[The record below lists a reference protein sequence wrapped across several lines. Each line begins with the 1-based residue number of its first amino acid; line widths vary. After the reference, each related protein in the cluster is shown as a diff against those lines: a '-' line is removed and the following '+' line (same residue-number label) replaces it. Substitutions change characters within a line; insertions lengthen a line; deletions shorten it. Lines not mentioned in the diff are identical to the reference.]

1 MHDSSSPPASFRP
14 VPMCRRRHDG
24 WTPAKQE
31 LFLIYLEQIGII
43 SAAAKA
49 VGMSAK
55 SAYALYNRSAAEQT
69 LELSAEEAVPSFAE
83 AWQTA
88 LDLGRDNARDL
99 AISRAVNG
107 EVRPVFYRGRQIGT
121 RIVYDNRLLGKALQ
135 LTLKDRQPVDP
146 NALAAF
152 LNGGG

>member
-1 MHDSSSPPASFRP
+1 M
-14 VPMCRRRHDG
+14 RRVRHDG

-55 SAYALYNRSAAEQT
+55 SAYALYNRSEAEQT
-69 LELSAEEAVPSFAE
+69 LAQSEEESVPSFAD
-83 AWQTA
+83 AWHNA

-99 AISRAVNG
+99 AISRAING
-107 EVRPVFYRGRQIGT
+107 EVRPVFYRGRQVGT

-135 LTLKDRQPVDP
+135 LNLKDRQPVDP
-146 NALAAF
+146 NALTAF
-152 LNGGG
+152 LNGDG

>member
-1 MHDSSSPPASFRP
+1 MFRP
-14 VPMCRRRHDG
+14 VAMRRRRHNG

-31 LFLIYLEQIGII
+31 LVLLYLGQIGII

-55 SAYALYNRSAAEQT
+55 SAYALYNRSQAEQT
-69 LELSAEEAVPSFAE
+69 LALSAEEPVPSYAE
-83 AWQTA
+83 AWDNA
-88 LDLGRDNARDL
+88 IDLGRDNARDL

-107 EVRPVFYRGRQIGT
+107 EVRPVFFRGRQIGT

-135 LTLKDRQPVDP
+135 LNFKDRQPVDP

-152 LNGGG
+152 LNGDS

>member
-1 MHDSSSPPASFRP
+1 MFRP
-14 VPMCRRRHDG
+14 VAMRRLRHDG

-55 SAYALYNRSAAEQT
+55 SAYALYNRSEAEQT
-69 LELSAEEAVPSFAE
+69 LEPPAEEPVPSFAE
-83 AWQTA
+83 AWHYA

-99 AISRAVNG
+99 AISRAING

-121 RIVYDNRLLGKALQ
+121 RTVYDNRLLGKALQ

-152 LNGGG
+152 LSGDS